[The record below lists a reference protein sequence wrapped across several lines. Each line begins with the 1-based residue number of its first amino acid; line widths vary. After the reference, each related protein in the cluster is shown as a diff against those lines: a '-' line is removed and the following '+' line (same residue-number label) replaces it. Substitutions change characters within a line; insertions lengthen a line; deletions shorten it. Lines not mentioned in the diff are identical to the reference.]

1 MKINKMFFWVA
12 GIPVL
17 LILLIVIIARFE
29 PEGSHI
35 ARASAYKA
43 AALALAD
50 RETIEES
57 LEGSAWSIPENEKN
71 QWFGKYKEYLFR
83 NGYIGGEHLE
93 SSAVESFTYGEAAYI
108 AEQVGGEMKNALTVS
123 TKKYGRAMPQDEWW
137 VFYDYLRKAVDPDGA
152 VREEQ
157 VLLYGTPANVKEAD
171 SWTAYTSGGVW
182 KFEGVALDACTDREI
197 EVLVRGDEIIRM
209 VRVVDETVTY
219 ENVWLSRGSGENLKV
234 YVGGAYREF
243 AVKEKEL
250 DAVADNLADL
260 RLKKGKI
267 DKITVKNERITG
279 EVLAVAGDHIEIEG
293 YGVLP
298 LADNFKV
305 YKTYGLF
312 AEQKKKDILVG
323 YALQEFVVAD
333 GEVCAALTTRSF
345 DAKNIRVLLMDTGFK
360 TIFHDRIVLRA
371 DGPLLLSWGDEV
383 ETVAEGTVIEIL
395 PDDERLAEG
404 RIVLEPQAVKNGI
417 AAESIE
423 RAQGTP
429 SYYGTL
435 EIRKEPE
442 GLLLINELDIED
454 YLTRVVPSEMPS
466 YYEKEALKAQAVCAR
481 TYAYRQIQANAYSQY
496 GAHVDDSTNYQVY
509 NNTETY
515 ERTDAAVAETY
526 GQLLTVGGELAEA
539 YYFSTSCGYT
549 TDGTLWGAPAESV
562 PYLKAIPVTGNQVEM
577 NLADDALFEEYIKG
591 KNTDAY
597 DYAFPLYRWRVDI
610 TNRQL
615 EQKLDRLG
623 VITGLEVTERGPG
636 GIAKEVKVTGEGDTK
651 ILSGQTQI
659 RNTLGNSSLVYTK
672 NDGEA
677 LSGWDSLPS
686 AFIHIEVKERNEE
699 ENTTT
704 FTIWGGGYGHGVG
717 MSQNGAEGMA
727 RAGKNYREILEFFYR
742 GAEIQEQ

>member
-57 LEGSAWSIPENEKN
+57 LEGSAWSIPEDEKN
-71 QWFGKYKEYLFR
+71 QWFGKYKEYLFL

-182 KFEGVALDACTDREI
+182 KFEAVALDACTDREN

-371 DGPLLLSWGDEV
+371 DGPLLLSWGDEA

-395 PDDERLAEG
+395 PDDERLSEG
-404 RIVLEPQAVKNGI
+404 RIVLEPQSVKTGI

-526 GQLLTVGGELAEA
+526 GQLLTVGGGLAEA

-549 TDGTLWGAPAESV
+549 TDGTLWGAAAESV

-577 NLADDALFEEYIKG
+577 NLSDDALFEEYIKG

>member
-1 MKINKMFFWVA
+1 MR
-12 GIPVL
+12 P
-17 LILLIVIIARFE
+17 
-29 PEGSHI
+29 
-35 ARASAYKA
+35 RAS
-43 AALALAD
+43 
-50 RETIEES
+50 T
-57 LEGSAWSIPENEKN
+57 
-71 QWFGKYKEYLFR
+71 
-83 NGYIGGEHLE
+83 
-93 SSAVESFTYGEAAYI
+93 
-108 AEQVGGEMKNALTVS
+108 
-123 TKKYGRAMPQDEWW
+123 
-137 VFYDYLRKAVDPDGA
+137 
-152 VREEQ
+152 
-157 VLLYGTPANVKEAD
+157 
-171 SWTAYTSGGVW
+171 
-182 KFEGVALDACTDREI
+182 
-197 EVLVRGDEIIRM
+197 
-209 VRVVDETVTY
+209 
-219 ENVWLSRGSGENLKV
+219 
-234 YVGGAYREF
+234 
-243 AVKEKEL
+243 
-250 DAVADNLADL
+250 
-260 RLKKGKI
+260 
-267 DKITVKNERITG
+267 
-279 EVLAVAGDHIEIEG
+279 
-293 YGVLP
+293 
-298 LADNFKV
+298 
-305 YKTYGLF
+305 
-312 AEQKKKDILVG
+312 
-323 YALQEFVVAD
+323 
-333 GEVCAALTTRSF
+333 
-345 DAKNIRVLLMDTGFK
+345 
-360 TIFHDRIVLRA
+360 
-371 DGPLLLSWGDEV
+371 
-383 ETVAEGTVIEIL
+383 
-395 PDDERLAEG
+395 
-404 RIVLEPQAVKNGI
+404 
-417 AAESIE
+417 
-423 RAQGTP
+423 AQGTP

-442 GLLLINELDIED
+442 GFLLINEYGYPED

-466 YYEKEALKAQAVCAR
+466 YYEKEALKAQADLAR

-515 ERTDAAVAETY
+515 QRTDAAVAETY

-577 NLADDALFEEYIKG
+577 NLSDDALFEEYIKG